1 MTQPFVTDYDLHLLG
16 EGRHFR
22 ADDKLGAHALTSYG
36 VEGVHFAVVAPN
48 ATDVSVVGDFNGW
61 HQSADRLERLSES
74 GVWHR
79 FVPQARHGSLYKY
92 RVQDSN
98 GVALPDKADPFAFA
112 AELRPRTASIVWDL
126 TLYRWQDEAWLENRP
141 TRQTRHAPLS
151 IYEVHLG
158 SWRRTHAGGHRWLT
172 YRELADQLA
181 EYVAAHGFTHIELLP
196 ITEHPFDAS
205 WGYQTVGYYAP
216 TSRFGTPDDFK
227 AFVDTLHGAGIGVIL
242 DWVPAH
248 FPDDDHGLADFD
260 GSGLFEHPDPL
271 QRHHPEWHT
280 RVFDYGRSEV
290 QNFLIS
296 NARFWLEHYHV
307 DGLRVDAVASMLYL
321 DYARPAGEWTPN
333 DRGGHE
339 NLQAAEFLKTLNGYI
354 TDQFPDVLMIAEES
368 TTWPGVSAAAD
379 RGGLGFSYKWNMGWM
394 HDIFECVSQDST
406 DRHRQ
411 LEDIGLSLGY
421 AFAEHFVLPFSHD
434 EVVHGKGS
442 LISRMPGDAWQQ
454 FANLRLLYGYM
465 FGYPGKKLLFMGN
478 EFGQRAEWNF
488 ERSLDWRLTDIPSH
502 HGLQRWVADLNACY
516 RRDTRLHYWDTDE
529 RGFSWVADT
538 GATSAVLSF
547 FRHGPAAKRP
557 LLFVCNFT
565 PFDRREFRVGVPE
578 RGLWP
583 ELLNS
588 DAECYGGRGLGNFG
602 SVLADP
608 IPAHGHAHSL
618 SLTVPALG
626 VLLLG

>member
-126 TLYRWQDEAWLENRP
+126 TLYRWQDEAWLEHRP
-141 TRQTRHAPLS
+141 RRQTRHAPLS

-333 DRGGHE
+333 DRGG
-339 NLQAAEFLKTLNGYI
+339 QR
-354 TDQFPDVLMIAEES
+354 ES
-368 TTWPGVSAAAD
+368 AG
-379 RGGLGFSYKWNMGWM
+379 RR
-394 HDIFECVSQDST
+394 VSQDT
-406 DRHRQ
+406 
-411 LEDIGLSLGY
+411 E
-421 AFAEHFVLPFSHD
+421 
-434 EVVHGKGS
+434 
-442 LISRMPGDAWQQ
+442 
-454 FANLRLLYGYM
+454 
-465 FGYPGKKLLFMGN
+465 
-478 EFGQRAEWNF
+478 
-488 ERSLDWRLTDIPSH
+488 
-502 HGLQRWVADLNACY
+502 
-516 RRDTRLHYWDTDE
+516 RLH
-529 RGFSWVADT
+529 
-538 GATSAVLSF
+538 
-547 FRHGPAAKRP
+547 H
-557 LLFVCNFT
+557 
-565 PFDRREFRVGVPE
+565 
-578 RGLWP
+578 
-583 ELLNS
+583 
-588 DAECYGGRGLGNFG
+588 
-602 SVLADP
+602 
-608 IPAHGHAHSL
+608 
-618 SLTVPALG
+618 
-626 VLLLG
+626 

>member
-92 RVQDSN
+92 RVRDSN

-290 QNFLIS
+290 KNFLIS

-321 DYARPAGEWTPN
+321 DYARQAGEWTPN

-442 LISRMPGDAWQQ
+442 LMSRMPGDAWQQ

-529 RGFSWVADT
+529 RGFSWVDDT